1 MANSTVLL
9 EELRNKAHLGGGDL
23 RIQKQ
28 HHSGKFTARERI
40 NHLVDSGSFQEIG
53 IFASQKS
60 NPSSNGTSAAFGD
73 GVVTGRGLINGRPV
87 YLFAQDFT
95 VLGGSVG
102 KVHGKKI
109 ANIMDLAIQNGSPLI
124 GLNDSGGARIQE
136 GVNALAAYGDIFFRN
151 VKASGVIPQIS
162 IILGPCAGGAV
173 YSPAITDFVFMVEG
187 TSQMFITGPEII
199 KEVTQEEIDL
209 ESLGG
214 AEVHH
219 SGSGVVHFKSPDET
233 SVFTQVREL
242 LSYLPDNNLAP
253 PPHSQSLDDPQ
264 RKTPELEQVVP
275 EQTNEPYDIHQVIET
290 LVDDSDFFEVQEEYA
305 QNLVI
310 GFSRFNG
317 QVVGIVANQPDFLAG
332 VVDINASDKGARF
345 IRFCDSFHIPIVT
358 LVDTP
363 GFLPGIEQEHEGIIR
378 HGAKMIF
385 AYAEATVPKITLILR
400 KAYGGAYIV
409 MGSKHLAG
417 DQNFAWPKSEIAVM
431 GPEGAVKLLHRREL
445 KDAKDPKKLQESL
458 SRSYRE
464 ELASPFLAAGEG
476 HLDDIILPEESRSR
490 IIQALEMFQ
499 DKRITTPNRKHG
511 NIPL

>member
-1 MANSTVLL
+1 MANSTVTLT
-9 EELRNKAHLGGGDL
+9 ELRTKAHLGGGDL

-28 HHSGKFTARERI
+28 HQTGKLTARERI
-40 NHLVDSGSFQEIG
+40 NNLVDSGSFQEIG
-53 IFASQKS
+53 MFASQKS
-60 NPSSNGTSAAFGD
+60 NPSTNGTPAVYGD
-73 GVVTGRGLINGRPV
+73 GVITGKGLIDGRPV

-109 ANIMDLAIQNGSPLI
+109 SNIMDLALQNGAPLI

-136 GVNALAAYGDIFFRN
+136 GVNALAAYGEIFFRN
-151 VKASGVIPQIS
+151 VQSSGVIPQIS

-214 AEVHH
+214 ADIHH
-219 SGSGVVHFKSPDET
+219 SGSGVAHFKSPDET
-233 SVFTQVREL
+233 TVFGQVREL
-242 LSYLPDNNLAP
+242 LSYLPDNNLTP
-253 PPHSQSLDDPQ
+253 PPYSQTQDDPE
-264 RKTPELEQVVP
+264 RKTPELDQVVP
-275 EQTNEPYDIHQVIET
+275 EQANEPYDIHQVIEI
-290 LVDDSDFFEVQEEYA
+290 LVDDTEFFEVQEEYA
-305 QNLVI
+305 RNLVI
-310 GFSRFNG
+310 GFARFNG
-317 QVVGIVANQPDFLAG
+317 QVAGIVANQPDYLAG
-332 VVDINASDKGARF
+332 VLDINASDKGARF
-345 IRFCDSFHIPIVT
+345 IRFCDSFHIPILT

-417 DQNFAWPKSEIAVM
+417 DQNFAWPRSEIAVM
-431 GPEGAVKLLHRREL
+431 GPAGAVKILHHREL
-445 KDAKDPKKLQESL
+445 KDAEDPEALQDRL
-458 SRSYRE
+458 TRSYRE
-464 ELASPFLAAGEG
+464 ELATPFLAAGEG
-476 HLDDIILPEESRSR
+476 HLDDIILPSESRFR

-499 DKRITTPNRKHG
+499 DKRVTTPNRKHG

>member
-1 MANSTVLL
+1 MNVFNGSLDEIRKNAL
-9 EELRNKAHLGGGDL
+9 LGGGDI
-23 RIQKQ
+23 RIKKQ
-28 HHSGKFTARERI
+28 HQKGKQTARERI
-40 NHLVDSGSFQEIG
+40 NDLLDPGSFQEIG
-53 IFASQKS
+53 LFASQDI
-60 NPSSNGTSAAFGD
+60 SSSTNGKPVNLGD
-73 GVVTGRGLINGRPV
+73 GVITGKGKIDGRPV

-95 VLGGSVG
+95 VMGGSVG
-102 KVHGKKI
+102 KIHGKKI
-109 ANIMDLAIQNGSPLI
+109 ANIMDLAIQNGAPFI

-136 GVNALAAYGDIFFRN
+136 GVNSLAAYGEIFFRN

-214 AEVHH
+214 ADVHH
-219 SGSGVVHFKSPDET
+219 RESGVVHFKAADERE
-233 SVFTQVREL
+233 VFEQVRTL
-242 LSYLPDNNLAP
+242 LSYLPPNNLTP
-253 PPHSQSLDDPQ
+253 PPTTQSLDDPA
-264 RKTPELEQVVP
+264 RLTPELSEIVP
-275 EQTNEPYDIHQVIET
+275 QQPDEPYDIHQVLEI
-290 LVDDSDFFEVQEEYA
+290 LVDDGVFFPVQDDYA
-305 QNLVI
+305 RNMVI
-310 GFSRFNG
+310 GFARMDG
-317 QVVGIVANQPDFLAG
+317 QVVGIVANQPDHLAG
-332 VVDINASDKGARF
+332 VIDINASDKAARF
-345 IRFCDSFHIPIVT
+345 IRFCDTFHIPLIT

-363 GFLPGIEQEHEGIIR
+363 GFLPGVEQEHEGIIR

-431 GPEGAVKLLHRREL
+431 GPNGAVKILHREEL
-445 KDAKDPKKLQESL
+445 ANAENPPELQDQL
-458 SRSYRE
+458 SRTYRE
-464 ELASPFLAAGEG
+464 TLASPFLAAGEG
-476 HLDDIILPEESRSR
+476 HLDDIILPTETRSR
-490 IIQALEMFQ
+490 IIQALETFK
-499 DKRITTPNRKHG
+499 DKRVATPNRKHG